1 MIKEEEGGLLKICEK
16 FHSVKKMIRIILIL
30 LGLSQRQAK

>member
-16 FHSVKKMIRIILIL
+16 FHSVKKMIRIILIFTRSFSKT
-30 LGLSQRQAK
+30 G